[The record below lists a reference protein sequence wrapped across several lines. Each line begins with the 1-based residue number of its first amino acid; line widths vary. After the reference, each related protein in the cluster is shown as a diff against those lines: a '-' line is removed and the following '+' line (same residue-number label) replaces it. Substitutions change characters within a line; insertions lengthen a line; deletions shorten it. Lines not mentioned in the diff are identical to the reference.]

1 MYGDGLL
8 EDDKMTRHNHQVLRT
23 VCLIACAT
31 LAATAVQADVTV
43 QEKTTLDVASMI
55 RMHGATT
62 TSITADKKR
71 DDSESH
77 CEGIM
82 SLVCGNV
89 HGGEIVRLDR
99 GLTWHLEPD
108 KKSYRE
114 DIFATPEQ
122 LAEMRAR
129 LQANLEKMRSCPVSQ
144 KQQPVDKSKCEMSAP
159 KIEVRKT
166 DDKISIA
173 GHDAQR
179 TQATLTETCTNKDT
193 GDVCDTVIAVDLW
206 LTQDKLP
213 GAGDRHVFAQ
223 AYAKKLGLD
232 DPQGPMR
239 GEFAKFLAPYQAQ
252 IKQLTDKSGDLKG
265 LPLKTSLRV
274 LMGGQQCSATA
285 KMKANGSAGGDNSG
299 SGNGNPM
306 NNVAQAGKALGS
318 ALGGLFHKKKT
329 DDSQSGGATP
339 PDAASTANAS
349 PAAAGA
355 PATGAPTAG
364 APAASAPGVPDPL
377 AQYVQM
383 AAFTMETVA
392 ISTDAVPA
400 DRFEVPADWKKI
412 VPAPSKKGEDEFTCP
427 KSGS

>member
-1 MYGDGLL
+1 MYGQAFR
-8 EDDKMTRHNHQVLRT
+8 EDNKMNKHLRRVLRT
-23 VCLIACAT
+23 SYFVACASF
-31 LAATAVQADVTV
+31 AAAGARADVTV

-62 TSITADKKR
+62 TSITTEKKR

-77 CEGIM
+77 CEGMM
-82 SLVCGNV
+82 SLVCGNL
-89 HGGEIVRLDR
+89 HRGDIVRLDR

-129 LQANLEKMRSCPVSQ
+129 LQANLEKMRSCPVSG
-144 KQQPVDKSKCEMSAP
+144 KQQPIDKSKCEMSPP
-159 KIEVRKT
+159 KIDVHKT
-166 DDKISIA
+166 DDRMTIA

-193 GDVCDTVIAVDLW
+193 GDVCDTVIAVELW

-213 GAGDRHVFAQ
+213 GAGERRAFAQ
-223 AYAKKLGLD
+223 GYAKKLGLD

-252 IKQLTDKSGDLKG
+252 IKQLTDKSEDLKG
-265 LPLKTSLRV
+265 QPLRTSLRV

-285 KMKANGSAGGDNSG
+285 KMKSNGSAGGDNPTG
-299 SGNGNPM
+299 GTGNPM
-306 NNVAQAGKALGS
+306 NNVAQAGKAIGS

-329 DDSQSGGATP
+329 DDSQSGGTAPSDSTAAAAP
-339 PDAASTANAS
+339 PSASTAATAP
-349 PAAAGA
+349 PAAA
-355 PATGAPTAG
+355 
-364 APAASAPGVPDPL
+364 AAADPF

-383 AAFTMETVA
+383 AAFTSETVA
-392 ISTDAVPA
+392 INTDAVPA
-400 DRFEVPADWKKI
+400 DRFEVPADWKKV
-412 VPAPSKKGEDEFTCP
+412 VPAPSKKGDDEYTCP
-427 KSGS
+427 KSAD

>member
-1 MYGDGLL
+1 MRKHLL
-8 EDDKMTRHNHQVLRT
+8 RVLRSASFVACVSVGTT
-23 VCLIACAT
+23 V
-31 LAATAVQADVTV
+31 VQADVTV
-43 QEKTTLDVASMI
+43 QEKNTLDVASMI

-62 TSITADKKR
+62 TSITADRKR
-71 DDSESH
+71 DDIESH
-77 CEGIM
+77 CEGMM
-82 SLVCGNV
+82 SLVCGNL
-89 HGGEIVRLDR
+89 HRGDIVRLDR

-144 KQQPVDKSKCEMSAP
+144 KQQPIDKSKCEMSAP

-166 DDKISIA
+166 DDKMTIA

-179 TQATLTETCTNKDT
+179 TQATLTESCTNKDT

-213 GAGDRHVFAQ
+213 GAGDRHAFSQ

-252 IKQLTDKSGDLKG
+252 IKQLTDKSEDLKG
-265 LPLKTSLRV
+265 QPLKTSLRV

-285 KMKANGSAGGDNSG
+285 KAKSDGSAGGDTSSG
-299 SGNGNPM
+299 ANGNPM
-306 NNVAQAGKALGS
+306 NNVAQAGKAIGS

-329 DDSQSGGATP
+329 DDSQSGGAAP
-339 PDAASTANAS
+339 PDAASTASAPP
-349 PAAAGA
+349 PAAAA
-355 PATGAPTAG
+355 PATPST
-364 APAASAPGVPDPL
+364 PDPF

-383 AAFTMETVA
+383 AAFTTETVA
-392 ISTDAVPA
+392 INTDAVPA
-400 DRFEVPADWKKI
+400 DRFEVPANWKKI
-412 VPAPSKKGEDEFTCP
+412 VPAPSKKGDDEFTCP
-427 KSGS
+427 KSAN